1 MKHECEMC
9 GEIHDENWMMSYNSG
24 RKTHWVCWSC
34 WKAGQGEAVCVEVQ
48 RKRKQNYEA
57 LKRK

>member
-1 MKHECEMC
+1 MKQKCEMC
-9 GEIHDENWMMSYNSG
+9 GEIFDEHRMMSYNTG
-24 RKTHWVCWSC
+24 RRTHWYCWSC